1 MKQIHTVS
9 SAVLPFDAG
18 RVWRCLTDVAS
29 YPLWWPRSI
38 KVKVINATE
47 QLLGS
52 KIEIR
57 PYGGMPFY
65 CEFVGCAS
73 DAKLVMSY
81 SGLYSGVGVWTL
93 TRTDGLTKVD
103 YEINL
108 EIKSRFVRLLSYVM
122 PIDKIHSKLMD
133 EVLLGLENRLK
144 GGSQ

>member
-9 SAVLPFDAG
+9 SAVLPFEVG
-18 RVWRCLTDVAS
+18 TVWRCLTDVAS
-29 YPLWWPRSI
+29 YPLWWPGSI
-38 KVKVINATE
+38 KVKVISVTE

-57 PYGGMPFY
+57 PYSGMPFY

-73 DAKLVMSY
+73 DEKLVMSY

-93 TRTDGLTKVD
+93 TQTGELTKVD

-108 EIKSRFVRLLSYVM
+108 EIKSRFVRLLSYVV
-122 PIDKIHSKLMD
+122 PIDKIHSKLMND
-133 EVLLGLENRLK
+133 VLLGLENRLK
-144 GGSQ
+144 YFKT